1 MRSENLMP
9 GTSVTDNFSEELDS
23 MVSGGCP
30 DDYDEYDNHLNDED
44 KDREEGS
51 QRQDEDLN

>member
-1 MRSENLMP
+1 MP